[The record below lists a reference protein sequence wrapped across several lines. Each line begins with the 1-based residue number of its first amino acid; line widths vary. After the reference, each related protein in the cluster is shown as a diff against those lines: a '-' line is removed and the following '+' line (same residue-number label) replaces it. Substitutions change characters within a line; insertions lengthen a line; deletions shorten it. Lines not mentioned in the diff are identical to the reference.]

1 MKKTFLE
8 KILGRLIK
16 GLIQLENKISKQS
29 LDNSILLEDLSP
41 NSSNEAFQNN
51 QATYLEALKWGVYNK
66 NVKNIAL
73 TGSYGTGKSTILNSF
88 KNQNRGFEYLEIS
101 LAKFQQLG
109 GEEETDKE
117 LEASI
122 VQQILYFEKK
132 KVLRGSRFERI
143 HHDKFVWLKVLMAV
157 CWGSMLVALFF
168 PTLSAN
174 IALASIEKDSWQD
187 YFLKGAFFAGVAYIL
202 WHLYWHLSGIK
213 ISKISLK
220 DTELIP
226 KSESSDFS
234 IINRHVDE
242 LIYYFEATKTDVV
255 FIEDIDRFTNA
266 VHILIKLRELNALI
280 NKSKDINRTVTF
292 IYAVKED
299 LFSSEEDKT
308 KFFDLIVPVI
318 PIINYNNSKE
328 KFIDK
333 LKTDF
338 IDKGLI
344 KLDLIK
350 DIAPYI
356 QDMRTLIN
364 MINEFKIYYKI
375 KRPKKTR
382 SLDANRLLALIVYK
396 NIFPLDF
403 KALQYKR
410 GYVFNVYKKGNKK
423 DLYKFKVGINEEK
436 IVKNQEAIA
445 AIQREKISNVQELRK
460 IYIYELLKTY
470 NDSIDQIID
479 HGITSNNVLE
489 DKNFKQLVTRP
500 RDRIRI
506 KRAGYTS
513 SFIPSN
519 ITFYSLE
526 KSVNPKQTYQQREKA
541 ILDAYE
547 QQDKSLKEDNRQLQS
562 QISRLENASL
572 VDLFETMT
580 QHQIDGY
587 LDKHIAQ
594 LAWNRNNKDEETKK
608 EEEAIKNSENY
619 RLLKLLIQRAYINE
633 NYMEYISYF
642 HEGSLTEKDHQLKI
656 KIIENKTTDYTET
669 VNNIGNLVEDLSLH
683 NFNKASILIFEILD
697 YLLESV
703 EGRNALGLSKNTIE
717 ANREKLKE
725 LIGAISKDNAT
736 AVKFILNYLNRLFE
750 VGERKTLLQ
759 QFLVEIT
766 QWGSFWDMVYTKGEF
781 KNIQFKILSSLIAF
795 FHLDNERQVLVH
807 LNYEKRLTAAINS
820 EQNFH
825 PTISENTNYI
835 QLIKTLKVLNVQFD
849 NIFTG
854 TKDEF
859 LELIYEHNLY
869 ALNPDNI
876 EQALIMFATNGM
888 DPKQIKIANKTT
900 INTSDCEPLK
910 KYVDD
915 HIEIYVDKVLLAINE
930 NTQES
935 LETII
940 ELLNH
945 SNINDDLK
953 ERMIAKQA
961 FKLETVDEVDYK
973 WVKRCFELYK
983 VVPQWPLLF
992 AFYKNKPEKEV
1003 SILADYLNQ
1012 EENYL
1017 ALSKESMVINEMFD
1031 EKFVL
1036 DFIIDLMN
1044 ADLEKDSFE
1053 QLVQAIPIE
1062 INDLSKIPAESLQ
1075 QLIKYGKI
1083 PLSPA
1088 VVKQLRKDEDN
1099 LLLLLECNESAFIE
1113 SMDQYRS
1120 YINSSLMAR
1129 ILSSKFSSS
1138 NQLKLY
1144 QQFAKNI
1151 LNGSPDD
1158 TIAKA
1163 LKDLFVK
1170 EQFAD
1175 FPLEA
1180 FFYIVKTS
1188 IPLSNKIELLLLK
1201 IEDGKDAEVHKML
1214 EFMKEPY
1221 ADLSTQNK
1229 VELDDNESNRQ
1240 LLLAL
1245 KKIEAYQTLTYKTD
1259 KKNNKII
1266 VNFKKDKN

>member
-88 KNQNRGFEYLEIS
+88 KDKNRGFEYLEIS

-187 YFLKGAFFAGVAYIL
+187 YFLKGAFFAGVASIL

-382 SLDANRLLALIVYK
+382 LLDANRLLALIVYK

-403 KALQYKR
+403 KALQYKK
-410 GYVFNVYKKGNKK
+410 GYVFNVYKKEHKK
-423 DLYKFKVGINEEK
+423 DLYDDKVKENKTKIQENKAALDEK
-436 IVKNQEAIA
+436 IT
-445 AIQREKISNVQELRK
+445 NVQELRK
-460 IYIYELLKTY
+460 IYIYELLKEY

-479 HGITSNNVLE
+479 HGITLNNVL
-489 DKNFKQLVTRP
+489 DDDNFKQLVTRS

-506 KRAGYTS
+506 KKFSSYVYNNLETS
-513 SFIPSN
+513 DF
-519 ITFYSLE
+519 TFHDLE
-526 KSVNPKQTYQQREKA
+526 QRVNPKQTYQQREKA
-541 ILDAYE
+541 ILDAHV

-572 VDLFETMT
+572 VDLFKTMT
-580 QHQIDGY
+580 QDEIDDY
-587 LDKHIAQ
+587 LDKDIAQ
-594 LAWNRNNKDEETKK
+594 LAWNKSSKDEET
-608 EEEAIKNSENY
+608 IKNSENY

-656 KIIENKTTDYTET
+656 KIIENKTTDYTEA

-703 EGRNALGLSKNTIE
+703 EGSNALGLSKNTIE

-736 AVKFILNYLNRLFE
+736 AVEFILNYLNRLFE

-781 KNIQFKILSSLIAF
+781 KSIQFKILSSLIAF

-825 PTISENTNYI
+825 PVISKETNYI
-835 QLIKTLKVLNVQFD
+835 QLIKTLKVLNIQFD

-869 ALNPDNI
+869 ALNPDNV

-900 INTSDCEPLK
+900 INASDCEPLK

-915 HIEIYVDKVLLAINE
+915 DIETYVDKVLLAINE

-973 WVKRCFELYK
+973 WVKRCFEFYK

-992 AFYKNKPEKEV
+992 AFYKNKPEKEESNL

-1017 ALSKESMVINEMFD
+1017 ALSKESMVINETFD
-1031 EKFVL
+1031 KKFVR

-1044 ADLEKDSFE
+1044 ANLEKDSFE

-1062 INDLSKIPAESLQ
+1062 INDLSKIPVERLQ
-1075 QLIKYGKI
+1075 QLIKYKKT

-1088 VVKQLRKDEDN
+1088 VVKQLREDEDN

-1113 SMDQYRS
+1113 TMNQYKS

-1129 ILSSKFSSS
+1129 ILNAGFSSS
-1138 NQLKLY
+1138 NQLKVY
-1144 QQFAKNI
+1144 QQFSKNI
-1151 LNGSPDD
+1151 LSGPPDD

-1175 FPLEA
+1175 FPPEA
-1180 FFYIVKTS
+1180 FFYIVNTS